1 MITSNVFRGSIPV
14 FQAVSRVS
22 LSPPPPPSDHT
33 ALQGRVSRA
42 KGKTGQTI
50 CFGLYWFHNRPLC
63 CRARPRSCDAAS
75 LLSIN
80 TLFAP
85 DLDELCKTCIPRW
98 QSRKTRAGPSLKLN
112 LSSNLCFFIFSLCFD
127 GSENVVCNQVNVENI

>member
-1 MITSNVFRGSIPV
+1 MFRGSIPV
-14 FQAVSRVS
+14 FQAAPRVS

-42 KGKTGQTI
+42 KGKTGRTI

-63 CRARPRSCDAAS
+63 CRARPGSCDAVS

-98 QSRKTRAGPSLKLN
+98 LSRKTRAGPSLKL
-112 LSSNLCFFIFSLCFD
+112 SSVPTCAFSFFFLFVLAGQEMQCATKSLLR
-127 GSENVVCNQVNVENI
+127 II